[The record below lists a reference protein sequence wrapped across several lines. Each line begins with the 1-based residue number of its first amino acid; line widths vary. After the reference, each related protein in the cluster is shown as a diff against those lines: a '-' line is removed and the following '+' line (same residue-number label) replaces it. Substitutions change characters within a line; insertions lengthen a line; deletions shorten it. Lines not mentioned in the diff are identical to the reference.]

1 MALAALPLLLLLPWL
16 AAGEWELRLGRCP
29 EGGALLLDLSLG
41 PEWRCDVDEART
53 SPPLRG
59 ALELGRGGRLRVAKG
74 GREECGEA
82 WANGPLALHLRL
94 SSPSA
99 GGALFWLRL
108 PAFQHG
114 CPPIRR
120 RKRTPRLFV
129 GLTPPLA
136 NWLCSPAASLH
147 PQAALRAWTSFPRC
161 RCSNGVS
168 FSCNGETRNG
178 STCQPP
184 SGPHSH
190 LQLLCRLRKTSG
202 VVLLD
207 LKEGPEGNK
216 REVAVSAEVSFPQK
230 WDSWHRDLQRIRSV
244 ITPSQFKLSNYKVS
258 ITEKQPTGT
267 LVSSPR
273 RWDSRHQGLRRIRSV
288 NTPLQFRLTNDQVS
302 IAKNEPARTLVSPQ
316 GWGFWH
322 RGLQGMQTVNTL
334 PQFKLTNYQVSIAEN
349 EPAGTV
355 VSSPQRWD
363 SRHQGPRWMRS
374 VNTPPQFK
382 LTNYQVSIPENQPSG
397 TVVIALE
404 AHDPDEGE
412 AGHLVY
418 SIEAFF
424 DKRSND
430 YFSINAGT
438 GVVTTT
444 RSLDRETKDTHVLQ
458 VTATDQGAPRH
469 RSATTFLTVT
479 VSDTNDHGP
488 VFEQPEYRENIRENL
503 EVGYEVLTI
512 RATDKDAPDNAN
524 LLYRILEPGA
534 GEGVFE
540 IDPHSGV
547 VRTCAPVDREE
558 VSEYHLVVEANDQ
571 GKDPGPRS
579 ATVTVHISV
588 EDENDNSPQFSEKR
602 YQVQIP
608 EDTPI
613 NNQVLQVQATDR
625 DRGSNAQVHYS
636 IVSGNLKGQFYIHSF
651 SGSIDLINPLDYETI
666 REYTLRIKAQDG
678 GRPPQINSSGMVSI
692 QVLDVNDNAPIFVST
707 PFQATVLENVPV
719 GYSVLHIQA
728 VDADSGDNA
737 RLEYKLIEVAH
748 PSSLVATVGDMSFP
762 FQINN
767 STGWITV
774 SVELDRE
781 TVENYHF
788 GVEARDHGIPVMTS
802 SASVSITVLDVND
815 NSPTFTEKVYQLR
828 LNEDAVVGSSVL
840 TLTAVDKDVNS
851 VVTYQITSGN
861 TRNRFAITS
870 QSAGGL
876 ITLALPLDYKQ
887 ERQYVLTVT
896 ASDGT
901 LFDTVQ
907 VHINVTDANTHRPVF
922 QSSHY
927 TVSVSEDK
935 PVGTSIV
942 TIVATDEDTGENA
955 RITYVLEDNIPQFR
969 IDPDTG
975 TITTLMELDYE
986 DQASY
991 TLAITAQDNGIP
1003 QKSDTT
1009 YVEILIL
1016 DANDNVPRFLRDR
1029 YQGAVFEDVPLSTS
1043 VLQVSAVDRDS
1054 GPNGRLLYTFQ
1065 GGDDGDGD
1073 FYIEATSGVIRTLRK
1088 LDRENVAVYS
1098 LRAFAVD
1105 RGSPPLKA
1113 SVDIQVTVLD
1123 INDNPPVFEQDE
1135 FDIYVEENSPV
1146 GSIVARI
1153 SAVDPDEGT
1162 NAQIMYQ
1169 IVEGN
1174 IPEVFQLDLLNGDL
1188 TALMDL
1194 DYESQTEYV
1203 IVVQATSAPL
1213 VSRATVHIRLRDQND
1228 NPPVLQ
1234 DFQILFNNYV
1244 TNKSNSFPSGV
1255 IGKIP
1260 AHDPDISDHLDY
1272 TFVQGNELN
1281 LLLLDSATGE
1291 LKLSRDLDNNR
1302 PLEAI
1307 MKVSVS
1313 DGIHNVT
1320 ALCTLR
1326 VTIITDDMLTN
1337 SITVR
1342 LENMSQEKFLSPLLA
1357 LFVEGVAT
1365 VLSTTKEG
1373 IFVFNIQNDTDVS
1386 SNILNVTFS
1395 ALLPGGI
1402 RNEFFPSEDLQEQI
1416 YLNRTLLTL
1425 ISTQRVLPFDDNI
1438 CLREP
1443 CENYMKC
1450 VSVLKFDSSA
1460 PFISSNSVLFRPIH
1474 PINGLRCRCP
1484 PGFTGD
1490 YCETEIDLCYSNPC
1504 GNNGLCRSREG
1515 GYTCECYEDYTGE
1528 YCEVNAR
1535 SGRCAPGVCKNG
1547 GTCINLLIGGF
1558 KCECPPGEYERPY
1571 CEMTTRSFPPLSFVT
1586 FKGLRQRFHFTVSLM
1601 FATRERNALL
1611 LYNGRFNEK
1620 HDFIAL
1626 EIIEEQIQL
1635 TFSAGETTTTVAPF
1649 VPGGVSD
1656 GQWHSVQVQYYN
1668 KPNIGRL
1675 GIPHGPSGEKVAV
1688 VTVDD
1693 CDTAV
1698 AVRFGSLIGNYSC
1711 AAQGT
1716 QTGSKKSLDL
1726 TGPLLLGGV
1735 PNLPEDFPV
1744 HNRQFV
1750 GCMRNLSIDSKQV
1763 DMASY
1768 IANNGTLAGC
1778 LAQKNY
1784 CTSNW
1789 CQNGGSCVN
1798 KWNTYSCDCPL
1809 QYGGKNC
1816 EQVMTFPYRFTGESI
1831 IIWSDLDITI
1841 SVPWYIG
1848 LMFRTRKVNGML
1860 MQANAGLSSK
1870 INIQILNKHV
1880 VFEVYDGLN
1889 KIANLTMAQSRVS
1902 DGEWHHLLIELKSAK
1917 DGKDIKYLA
1926 VVTLDY
1932 GMYQSTVQIG
1942 NQLPGLK
1949 MKSII
1954 VGGVSGDHVSVQQG
1968 FYGCLQGVRMGETP
1982 TNVATLNTEQ
1992 ATKIHVTE
2000 GCEVD
2005 NPCDSNPCPL
2015 HSYCSDDWDSY
2026 SCICDPG
2033 FFGTDC
2039 VDVCSLNPCQ
2049 HVSACVHK
2057 PSSSHGYTCECGQSY
2072 YGQYCESKIDLP
2084 CPRGW
2089 WGNPICGPC
2098 NCEISK
2104 GFDPDCNKTNGE
2116 CRCMANHYRPQN
2128 SDTCYPCD
2136 CLPSGSQ
2143 NRTCDNETG
2152 QCPCK
2157 AGVIGRQCNRC
2168 DNPFAEVTVHGCE
2181 VVYNGC
2187 PKAFEA
2193 GIWWPQTKFGQPA
2206 AVPCPKG
2213 SVGNAV
2219 RHCNSE
2225 KGWLPPELFNCTTVG
2240 FMDLKIM
2247 NEKLLRNETNMDGDK
2262 SVQIAKVLHSATN
2275 HTGSFYGNDVRTAYQ
2290 MMIRVLQYESQQ
2302 QGFDLA
2308 ATRDVDFN
2316 ENIIRAGSALLEP
2329 STKEHWEHIQRTEGG
2344 TAHLL
2349 KHYEEY
2355 FNTVAKNMQKTYMK
2369 PFIIVAANMII
2380 AVDIFEKSNFT
2391 GAKVP
2396 RFDAIKEDYPR
2407 DLESSVLFPD
2417 TLFKA
2422 SNRKAVPT
2430 MKPANYIFPSKKGDE
2445 IFKKVLTK
2453 RKRRHPEESNQHATA
2468 IVIIY
2473 RTLGRFLPESYDPDR
2488 RSLRLP
2494 NRPIINTPIISTIV
2508 YRDGE
2513 SLPNLLE
2520 SPITLE
2526 HVMMETEERTKPV
2539 CVFWNHSTTI
2549 GETGGWSSKGCEMF
2563 SRSQSH
2569 VICQCNHLTS
2579 FAVLMDISKRENG
2592 EALPLKIITYTT
2604 VSISLAALLLT
2615 FILLVLIR
2623 TLRSNL
2629 HSIHKNLVAALFFSE
2644 LVFLIGI
2651 NQTEN
2656 PFVCTVIAILLHYF
2670 YMSTFAWMFVEQ
2682 LHIYRMLTEVR
2693 NINFGH
2699 MRFYYVMGWGIPA
2712 IITGLAVGLDP
2723 QGYGNPDFCWLS
2735 VHDTLIWSFAGP
2747 IVIVVVIN
2755 IIIFILAVKASCRRR
2770 QRSLEKTG
2778 IISVLRTAFLLL
2790 LLISA
2795 TWLLGLMAV
2804 NSDVMTFHYLFAV
2817 FSCLQGLFIFFF
2829 HCIFNKE
2836 VRKHLK
2842 NTFTGKKPLPDD
2854 STTTRATLLTRSLN
2868 CNDTYIEEPNMYR
2881 TTIGE
2886 STVSLESTV
2895 RSAKSHNSYL
2905 AHILRDEAA
2914 QKLSV
2919 SSSQAR
2925 AGHTE
2930 GDSSIFRRKPSKS
2943 HEHDSDSD
2951 SELSLD
2957 EHSSSY
2963 ASSHSSDSEEDAI
2976 DAEKKWNAA
2985 TSKSNDRGPL
2995 HSTPKVDSLPNHVK
3009 SYWPS
3014 ESIAAS
3020 DGEEPSAKQKL
3031 KVETKVNVELHQE
3044 NQANHSS
3051 EIPPDKENEVQQKEN
3066 KPFSQQNHQQPEQ
3079 RKGILKNK
3087 VTYPPPLVDK
3097 NIKNRLREKLSDYN
3111 QTTISSRMTAIGT
3124 NNGIRSNSD
3133 SGVTVKNPRRDQL
3146 PEQINGLAMNLH
3158 VGTGTAETSDSEG
3171 SNETSI

>member
-1 MALAALPLLLLLPWL
+1 MPRRSSVAAWLPWL
-16 AAGEWELRLGRCP
+16 ALLGPVATAAWELHVD
-29 EGGALLLDLSLG
+29 EAAAAGAPLLLDVSVG
-41 PEWRCDVDEART
+41 PGWLYALDEART
-53 SPPLRG
+53 PRALREAVEVTPGGLLRRTAVPARCGDAGAPNPLPLRLRLISRAGGVSLTLRLAAYLHGPGCLSRRRAG
-59 ALELGRGGRLRVAKG
+59 APAHLSVPDAGPALRRRLRGLPSCLAAPEPQEG
-74 GREECGEA
+74 TEDEEEET
-82 WANGPLALHLRL
+82 PLLE
-94 SSPSA
+94 
-99 GGALFWLRL
+99 
-108 PAFQHG
+108 
-114 CPPIRR
+114 
-120 RKRTPRLFV
+120 
-129 GLTPPLA
+129 
-136 NWLCSPAASLH
+136 
-147 PQAALRAWTSFPRC
+147 ALRALTSFPRC
-161 RCSNGVS
+161 RCLD
-168 FSCNGETRNG
+168 
-178 STCQPP
+178 
-184 SGPHSH
+184 GPHLRSSEGKGGES
-190 LQLLCRLRKTSG
+190 LRLLCHVTRG
-202 VVLLD
+202 HGEVLV
-207 LKEGPEGNK
+207 EFGGRHFEGREWAAGGPEGRLGRK
-216 REVAVSAEVSFPQK
+216 RRAASQEWRVGREGSRGSWPQ
-230 WDSWHRDLQRIRSV
+230 
-244 ITPSQFKLSNYKVS
+244 
-258 ITEKQPTGT
+258 
-267 LVSSPR
+267 
-273 RWDSRHQGLRRIRSV
+273 
-288 NTPLQFRLTNDQVS
+288 
-302 IAKNEPARTLVSPQ
+302 RTLRSANHP
-316 GWGFWH
+316 
-322 RGLQGMQTVNTL
+322 
-334 PQFKLTNYQVSIAEN
+334 PQFKLPNYQVSIAEN
-349 EPAGTV
+349 QPAGT
-355 VSSPQRWD
+355 
-363 SRHQGPRWMRS
+363 
-374 VNTPPQFK
+374 
-382 LTNYQVSIPENQPSG
+382 
-397 TVVIALE
+397 TVITLE
-404 AHDPDEGE
+404 AHDPGE
-412 AGHLVY
+412 AGRLTY
-418 SIEAFF
+418 SMEAFF

-430 YFSINAGT
+430 YFAIDADT
-438 GVVTTT
+438 GVVVTT

-458 VTATDQGAPRH
+458 VIAADHSVPRH
-469 RSATTFLTVT
+469 RSAVTFLTVT

-512 RATDKDAPDNAN
+512 RATDEDAPDNAN

-558 VSEYHLVVEANDQ
+558 VSEYHLLVEANDQ
-571 GKDPGPRS
+571 GKEPGPRS
-579 ATVTVHISV
+579 ATVTVHITV

-602 YQVQIP
+602 YLVQIP
-608 EDTPI
+608 EDAPV
-613 NNQVLQVQATDR
+613 NSQVLQVQATDR
-625 DRGSNAQVHYS
+625 DRGNNAQVHYS

-666 REYTLRIKAQDG
+666 REYTLRIKAQDA

-707 PFQATVLENVPV
+707 PFQATVLENVPL

-737 RLEYKLIEVAH
+737 RLEYKLIELPH
-748 PSSLVATVGDMSFP
+748 PSALVSPGGDMGFP

-774 SVELDRE
+774 SAELDRE

-788 GVEARDHGIPVMTS
+788 GVEARDNGIPVMTS

-828 LNEDAVVGSSVL
+828 LNEDATVGSSVL

-861 TRNRFAITS
+861 TRNRFSSTS

-907 VHINVTDANTHRPVF
+907 VFINVTDANTHRPVF

-935 PVGTSIV
+935 PIGTPIV
-942 TIVATDEDTGENA
+942 TISATDEDTGENA
-955 RITYVLEDNIPQFR
+955 RITYILEDNIPQFR

-1016 DANDNVPRFLRDR
+1016 DSNDNTPRFLRDR

-1043 VLQVSAVDRDS
+1043 VLQVSATDRDS
-1054 GPNGRLLYTFQ
+1054 GPNGRILYTFQ

-1088 LDRENVAVYS
+1088 LDRENVAIYS

-1123 INDNPPVFEQDE
+1123 INDNPPVFQQDE
-1135 FDIYVEENSPV
+1135 FDIFVEENSPV

-1213 VSRATVHIRLRDQND
+1213 VSRATVHIRLQDQND

-1260 AHDPDISDHLDY
+1260 AHDPDISDQLDY

-1313 DGIHNVT
+1313 DGIHSVT

-1402 RNEFFPSEDLQEQI
+1402 RNKFFPSEDLQEQI

-1460 PFISSNSVLFRPIH
+1460 PFISSNTVLFRPIH

-1535 SGRCAPGVCKNG
+1535 SGRCTPGVCKNG
-1547 GTCINLLIGGF
+1547 GRCVDLLIGGF
-1558 KCECPPGEYERPY
+1558 KCECPAGEYERPY
-1571 CEMTTRSFPPLSFVT
+1571 CEMTTRSFPPESFVT

-1693 CDTAV
+1693 CDTTV
-1698 AVRFGSLIGNYSC
+1698 AVRFGSFIGNYSC

-1750 GCMRNLSIDSKQV
+1750 GCMRNLSIDSKPI
-1763 DMASY
+1763 DMASF

-1784 CTSNW
+1784 CTTNW
-1789 CQNGGSCVN
+1789 CQNGGTCVN
-1798 KWNTYSCDCPL
+1798 KWNTYTCECPL

-1816 EQVMTFPYRFTGESI
+1816 EQVMPFPQRFTGESI

-1860 MQANAGLSSK
+1860 MQANAGVSSK
-1870 INIQILNKHV
+1870 INIQILNKYV
-1880 VFEVYDGLN
+1880 VFEVYDGLHQV
-1889 KIANLTMAQSRVS
+1889 ASLRMTQSRIS
-1902 DGEWHHLLIELKSAK
+1902 DGEWHHVLIELKSAK

-1926 VVTLDY
+1926 VVSLDY

-1954 VGGVSGDHVSVQQG
+1954 VGGVSGDQVSVQQG
-1968 FYGCLQGVRMGETP
+1968 FYGCLQGVRMGETS
-1982 TNVATLNTEQ
+1982 TNVATLNMKQ
-1992 ATKIHVTE
+1992 AIKINVKE

-2005 NPCDSNPCPL
+2005 NPCDSNPCPQ

-2026 SCICDPG
+2026 SCVCDPG
-2033 FFGTDC
+2033 YFGTEC
-2039 VDVCSLNPCQ
+2039 VDVCSLNPCE
-2049 HVSACVHK
+2049 HVSTCVHK

-2104 GFDPDCNKTNGE
+2104 GFDPDCNKTNGI
-2116 CRCMANHYRPQN
+2116 CRCKANHYRPQS
-2128 SDTCYPCD
+2128 SDHCYPCD
-2136 CLPSGSQ
+2136 CFPSGSHT
-2143 NRTCDNETG
+2143 RTCDLETG

-2157 AGVIGRQCNRC
+2157 PGVIGRQCNRC

-2193 GIWWPQTKFGQPA
+2193 GIWWPQTKFGLPA

-2213 SVGNAV
+2213 STGNAV

-2225 KGWLPPELFNCTTVG
+2225 KGWLPPELFNCTTLAFV
-2240 FMDLKIM
+2240 DLKTM
-2247 NEKLLRNETNMDGDK
+2247 NEKLIRNETNMDSDK
-2262 SVQIAKVLHSATN
+2262 SVHIAKVLQNATS
-2275 HTGSFYGNDVRTAYQ
+2275 HTGSFYGNDIRTAYQ
-2290 MMIRVLQYESQQ
+2290 MMLRVLQYESEQ

-2316 ENIIRAGSALLEP
+2316 ENIIKAGSALLDLR
-2329 STKEHWEHIQRTEGG
+2329 TKEHWEHIQRTEGG
-2344 TAHLL
+2344 AAHLL

-2355 FNTVAKNMQKTYMK
+2355 FSNVAKNMKKTYMK
-2369 PFIIVAANMII
+2369 PFITVTTNMII

-2396 RFDAIKEDYPR
+2396 QFDAIKEDYPR

-2417 TLFKA
+2417 TLFRA
-2422 SNRKAVPT
+2422 SDRKAIPT
-2430 MKPANYIFPSKKGDE
+2430 MKPSNLRLPSKIQDE
-2445 IFKKVLTK
+2445 FLKNKNVLAK
-2453 RKRRHPEESNQHATA
+2453 RKRRHPEDTAQHAVA
-2468 IVIIY
+2468 IVIVY
-2473 RTLGRFLPESYDPDR
+2473 RTLGQFLPESYDPDR

-2494 NRPIINTPIISTIV
+2494 NRPIINTPITSAII
-2508 YRDGE
+2508 YRDGD
-2513 SLPNLLE
+2513 SLPNLLDI
-2520 SPITLE
+2520 PIMIDHALL
-2526 HVMMETEERTKPV
+2526 ETEERTKPV
-2539 CVFWNHSTTI
+2539 CVFWNHSTAI
-2549 GETGGWSSKGCEMF
+2549 GETGGWSSKGCELF
-2563 SRSQSH
+2563 SRSQSRI
-2569 VICQCNHLTS
+2569 VCQCNHMTS

-2604 VSISLAALLLT
+2604 VSISLVALLLT
-2615 FILLVLIR
+2615 FVLLVLIR

-2755 IIIFILAVKASCRRR
+2755 VVIFILAVKASCRRR

-2778 IISVLRTAFLLL
+2778 VVSVLRTAFLLL

-2804 NSDVMTFHYLFAV
+2804 NSDVMTFHYLFAI

-2842 NTFTGKKPLPDD
+2842 NTFTGKKPLTDD
-2854 STTTRATLLTRSLN
+2854 TTTTRATLLTRSLN
-2868 CNDTYIEEPNMYR
+2868 CNDTYVEEPNMYR

-2905 AHILRDEAA
+2905 AYILRDEAG

-2930 GDSSIFRRKPSKS
+2930 GDSSIFHKKPSKS
-2943 HEHDSDSD
+2943 NENDSDSD

-2963 ASSHSSDSEEDAI
+2963 ASSHSSDSEEDGVEAG
-2976 DAEKKWNAA
+2976 KKWNAA
-2985 TSKSNDRGPL
+2985 SSKNNDRGPL
-2995 HSTPKVDSLPNHVK
+2995 HSTPKVDSVPNHVK
-3009 SYWPS
+3009 PYWPS
-3014 ESIAAS
+3014 EGVTAS
-3020 DGEEPSAKQKL
+3020 DGEEASAKQKL

-3044 NQANHSS
+3044 NHTNHSS
-3051 EIPPDKENEVQQKEN
+3051 EAPQDKENEGQQKEN
-3066 KPFSQQNHQQPEQ
+3066 KPLVQQNHQQPEQ

-3097 NIKNRLREKLSDYN
+3097 NMKNRLREKLSDYN
-3111 QTTISSRMTAIGT
+3111 QTTISSRMNSIGT
-3124 NNGIRSNSD
+3124 NNGIRATSD
-3133 SGVTVKNPRRDQL
+3133 SGVTIKNPRRDQP
-3146 PEQINGLAMNLH
+3146 PEQINGLAMNVH

>member
-216 REVAVSAEVSFPQK
+216 REVAVS
-230 WDSWHRDLQRIRSV
+230 
-244 ITPSQFKLSNYKVS
+244 
-258 ITEKQPTGT
+258 
-267 LVSSPR
+267 
-273 RWDSRHQGLRRIRSV
+273 
-288 NTPLQFRLTNDQVS
+288 
-302 IAKNEPARTLVSPQ
+302 
-316 GWGFWH
+316 
-322 RGLQGMQTVNTL
+322 
-334 PQFKLTNYQVSIAEN
+334 
-349 EPAGTV
+349 
-355 VSSPQRWD
+355 
-363 SRHQGPRWMRS
+363 PRWMRS

-2422 SNRKAVPT
+2422 SNRKGRRMLKTTPLN
-2430 MKPANYIFPSKKGDE
+2430 KYYE

-2735 VHDTLIWSFAGP
+2735 V
-2747 IVIVVVIN
+2747 
-2755 IIIFILAVKASCRRR
+2755 
-2770 QRSLEKTG
+2770 
-2778 IISVLRTAFLLL
+2778 LRTAFLLL

-2895 RSAKSHNSYL
+2895 
-2905 AHILRDEAA
+2905 RDEAA

-3158 VGTGTAETSDSEG
+3158 VGTGTAETSDSE
-3171 SNETSI
+3171 